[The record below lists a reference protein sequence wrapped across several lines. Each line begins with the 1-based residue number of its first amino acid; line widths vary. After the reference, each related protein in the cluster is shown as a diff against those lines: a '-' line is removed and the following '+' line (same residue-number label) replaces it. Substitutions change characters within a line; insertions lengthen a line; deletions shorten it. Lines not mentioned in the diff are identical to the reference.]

1 MPDPLVEI
9 QLSLSQSVKK
19 KKKTLKML
27 TWLCLNSQKPATQQ
41 ILLSIIAALKLL
53 FWTWYQ
59 SEKVT
64 QPDKNILCD
73 STFISLLLS

>member
-1 MPDPLVEI
+1 
-9 QLSLSQSVKK
+9 
-19 KKKTLKML
+19 ML

-64 QPDKNILCD
+64 KPDKNILYNVVWHYIYF
-73 STFISLLLS
+73 FIIVLIKIKIKSLMICVG